1 MKIDSSSYGYFPD
14 ALEQAAPAHRAL
26 RLDRVMLV
34 PWAWQ
39 VTEGSVASFGW
50 VVHLW
55 NGERVY
61 LEYRVDEAGRR
72 LPENV
77 EVRTLRA
84 GETRPALS
92 DPAACWFEPQHV
104 NAALLVA
111 EQARRG
117 VRPGRPY

>member
-14 ALEQAAPAHRAL
+14 ALEQAAPAHQDL
-26 RLDRVMLV
+26 RLDGVMLV

-39 VTEGSVASFGW
+39 VTQGSVATFGW

-72 LPENV
+72 FPENV

-84 GETRPALS
+84 GEDRPALR
-92 DPAACWFEPQHV
+92 DPDARWFEPHHV
-104 NAALLVA
+104 NAVLLVA
-111 EQARRG
+111 EKPRR
-117 VRPGRPY
+117 